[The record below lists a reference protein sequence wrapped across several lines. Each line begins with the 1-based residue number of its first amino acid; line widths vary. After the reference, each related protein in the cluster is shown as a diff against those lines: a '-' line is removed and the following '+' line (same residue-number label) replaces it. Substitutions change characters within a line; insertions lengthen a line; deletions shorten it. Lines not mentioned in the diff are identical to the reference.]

1 MFRTPPDDETLA
13 VLRER
18 VHLIDAPTA
27 LDWYRAGEAL
37 IIDVR
42 EPFEYGQAHIPGAT
56 LVPLSSFE
64 PKHVPPPEAGRLV
77 LHCAVGVRCA
87 HAAMALMRAGHP
99 GPLYRVEGG
108 LKAWHAHGGP
118 VERGSWCRVAAPPNP
133 S

>member
-1 MFRTPPDDETLA
+1 MFPTPPDDETLA

-42 EPFEYGQAHIPGAT
+42 EPFEYGQAHIPGAK

-64 PKHVPPPEAGRLV
+64 PEHIPPPPDAGRLV
-77 LHCAVGVRCA
+77 LHCAVGVRCG
-87 HAAMALMRAGHP
+87 HAAVALVRAGHP

-108 LKAWHAHGGP
+108 LGAWRAYGGP
-118 VERGSWCRVAAPPNP
+118 VQRGSWC
-133 S
+133 